1 MKLVAIIVVVVVV
14 ALVVVALSAT
24 SATAAAPVCKA
35 PAGFVEYTA
44 YALAP
49 KNASEACI
57 AVARDMGGRISFT
70 FEDGVYTGAPATQTT
85 AKSACGVMVQ
95 LDVEEGEQER
105 GIVVKWD
112 ASWYRGRGF
121 YLVEGCELAL
131 IVVRN

>member
-1 MKLVAIIVVVVVV
+1 MKLVAIIV
-14 ALVVVALSAT
+14 ALVVVVLSAT

-35 PAGFVEYTA
+35 PAGYVEYTA
-44 YALAP
+44 LAVAP

-95 LDVEEGEQER
+95 LDAEEGEAER

-112 ASWYRGRGF
+112 ASWYRGRGT

>member
-1 MKLVAIIVVVVVV
+1 MSKSTVTFFAILA
-14 ALVVVALSAT
+14 ALLLLCALEMPAQG
-24 SATAAAPVCKA
+24 AAPVCKA
-35 PAGFVEYTA
+35 PAGYVEYTA
-44 YALAP
+44 FALAP

-57 AVARDMGGRISFT
+57 AVARDTGGRISFT

-95 LDVEEGEQER
+95 LDVEEGEAER

-112 ASWYRGRGF
+112 ASWYRGRGT

-131 IVVRN
+131 IVVRQ

>member
-1 MKLVAIIVVVVVV
+1 MKLVAIIV

-35 PAGFVEYTA
+35 PAGYVEYTA
-44 YALAP
+44 LAVAP
-49 KNASEACI
+49 KNASETCI
-57 AVARDMGGRISFT
+57 AVARDMGGRIAFT

-95 LDVEEGEQER
+95 LDVEEGEAER

-112 ASWYRGRGF
+112 ASWYRGRGT

-131 IVVRN
+131 IVVRQ